1 MNAVSLRP
9 TLKRYDL
16 ARHFGMSN
24 SQRFSYS
31 TLKRIE
37 RLLWKLNML
46 MTPQLHYQPSKID
59 SIDSPEVV
67 IEGGRVFRSF
77 KLSKVLADCEEIICF
92 VATIGGGAEKEIA
105 RLSHRNRLSDAYV
118 LDSLGS
124 VAVEKVVERFHQN
137 MTIRYESKGKGL
149 TLRFSP
155 GYCDWPVT
163 EQKNLF
169 KLFNPDV
176 IDVELLDSYLMAPR
190 KSISG
195 VFGIYHDSRKRPYN
209 PCVDCQRE
217 HCTAR
222 RALRSPRLNGRSPS

>member
-1 MNAVSLRP
+1 MNAVSIRP

-31 TLKRIE
+31 TLQRIE
-37 RLLWKLNML
+37 RLGWKPNLL

-92 VATIGGGAEKEIA
+92 AATIGGGVEKEIA
-105 RLSHRNRLSDAYV
+105 RLSAKSRLSDAYI
-118 LDSLGS
+118 LDSLAS
-124 VAVEKVVERFHQN
+124 VAVEKLVGTFHHR
-137 MTIRYESKGKGL
+137 MMIRYESKGKGL

-176 IDVELLDSYLMAPR
+176 IGIELLDSCLMVPR

-195 VFGIYHDSRKRPYN
+195 VFGIYNDIQKAPYN
-209 PCVDCQRE
+209 PCLDCSKKS
-217 HCTAR
+217 CNTR
-222 RALRSPRLNGRSPS
+222 RL